1 MKGCKQKPDMA
12 LTGRLRLTAKLSQ
25 QLQQPRAW
33 DTLVPCAWA
42 SSVTSGYAPT
52 ENETVSVV
60 RKFGLDILHD
70 PLANKVRAE
79 LIQPSW

>member
-1 MKGCKQKPDMA
+1 MA
-12 LTGRLRLTAKLSQ
+12 LMGRLKLSAKLSQ

-33 DTLVPCAWA
+33 ESLVPCAWA
-42 SSVTSGYAPT
+42 SSVASGYEPT

-70 PLANKVRAE
+70 PLANKVHAE
-79 LIQPSW
+79 LVQQSL